1 MPFTGAK
8 CTPGRAIFAT
18 ASGKCRAPA
27 ASDTP
32 WARTN
37 AVCRCISAK
46 QVPNGGRGQARGRL
60 PATANGLRGISV
72 EYIRL
77 MPPNPLVRRARPWF
91 RRSLGGL
98 VLVLQAAMATSGV
111 WEPRVERWLGTHMEQ
126 DGTRHVTAH
135 NEATCL
141 LCSARAQ
148 SSLPTL
154 PDPLLHVSQLAIA
167 VAPQRHAAPSVTDTS
182 PLRSRAPPSLL
193 A

>member
-1 MPFTGAK
+1 MAE
-8 CTPGRAIFAT
+8 AT
-18 ASGKCRAPA
+18 
-27 ASDTP
+27 
-32 WARTN
+32 
-37 AVCRCISAK
+37 
-46 QVPNGGRGQARGRL
+46 
-60 PATANGLRGISV
+60 NGLWGNYVECIRVMPSKHLLRG
-72 EYIRL
+72 
-77 MPPNPLVRRARPWF
+77 ARPWL

-98 VLVLQAAMATSGV
+98 VLVLQAAMTTSGL

-154 PDPLLHVSQLAIA
+154 PDPQLHAPRLAIA
-167 VAPQRHAAPSVTDTS
+167 VAPRRHTAPSVTDAS
-182 PLRSRAPPSLL
+182 PLRSRAPPSLQ

>member
-1 MPFTGAK
+1 
-8 CTPGRAIFAT
+8 
-18 ASGKCRAPA
+18 
-27 ASDTP
+27 
-32 WARTN
+32 
-37 AVCRCISAK
+37 
-46 QVPNGGRGQARGRL
+46 
-60 PATANGLRGISV
+60 
-72 EYIRL
+72 
-77 MPPNPLVRRARPWF
+77 MPPKPLVRRARPWL

-154 PDPLLHVSQLAIA
+154 ADPLLQAPRLAIA
-167 VAPQRHAAPSVTDTS
+167 VALRRHAAPSVTVAST
-182 PLRSRAPPSLL
+182 LRSRAPPSLQ